1 VGLHGASIG
10 YYLLADLDI
19 RSSHGVTAFSS
30 GVFSVRPHR
39 RAVRIIMICDYS
51 TVVTDIA
58 LRNEV
63 GLDRLRVELVE
74 AGSSW
79 QKWGTHVRNFH

>member
-1 VGLHGASIG
+1 VGLHSASIG
-10 YYLLADLDI
+10 YCLLADLEI

-39 RAVRIIMICDYS
+39 RAVRIIMTCDYS
-51 TVVTDIA
+51 TVVTDMA

>member
-1 VGLHGASIG
+1 MGLHGAK
-10 YYLLADLDI
+10 YRLRLLADLKS

-39 RAVRIIMICDYS
+39 RAVRTIMTCDYS

-63 GLDRLRVELVE
+63 GLELVE

-79 QKWGTHVRNFH
+79 QRWGTHVRNFH